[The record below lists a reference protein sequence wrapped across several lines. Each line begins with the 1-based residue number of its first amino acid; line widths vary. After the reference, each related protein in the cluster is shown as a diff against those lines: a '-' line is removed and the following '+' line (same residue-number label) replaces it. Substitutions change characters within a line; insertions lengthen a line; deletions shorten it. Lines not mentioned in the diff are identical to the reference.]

1 MAQTTFNIPLDYI
14 NEYLS
19 GESKRLQQ
27 PLDDALVQCKEDAA
41 AQGTNQYMT
50 MNIVPQGA
58 INPGATTTVVWSQ
71 ETCREYLY
79 PPGDSAR
86 LQSQINNA
94 LTVMGRSAN
103 TNFTITTVL
112 IQVAPN

>member
-27 PLDDALVQCKEDAA
+27 PLDDALIQVKADAA
-41 AQGTNQYMT
+41 ANGTNQYVT
-50 MNIVPQGA
+50 LNIVPTGA
-58 INPGATTTVVWSQ
+58 TNPGASVTVAWSQ
-71 ETCREYLY
+71 ETCREYLW
-79 PPGDSAR
+79 PPGDSSR
-86 LQSQINNA
+86 LQPQINNA
-94 LTVMGRSAN
+94 LTAMGRSAN
-103 TNFTITTVL
+103 TNNTITTVL